1 MANAGKGRN
10 RPRWRLGGF
19 RTDWLEIMSKE
30 ICKDPAFQSIDRAPA
45 EIFLITGCDVDE
57 LAEVDWN
64 EVTWCAH
71 RAEKGIRY
79 VREDLVSKPQDRE
92 PTE

>member
-1 MANAGKGRN
+1 MKHHYGACQ
-10 RPRWRLGGF
+10 GGPDCNCDDYDMDNNDSEPT
-19 RTDWLEIMSKE
+19 TDD
-30 ICKDPAFQSIDRAPA
+30 CKIASIDRAPA

-64 EVTWCAH
+64 EVTWCDH